1 MCSFQ
6 LSLSQQYNVSN
17 NTCFSFVALLNEQI
31 LDKDEELAV
40 KENKVITSML
50 NDCCRHEESTVNE
63 VLFFSLSSCV
73 KSGNLLHSLL
83 ARVTTLLDLFGDVL
97 VKKIISL
104 LHLTSDLRDLRFF
117 YPMMEI
123 LRSLKSDMRLYL
135 CKESK

>member
-1 MCSFQ
+1 M
-6 LSLSQQYNVSN
+6 
-17 NTCFSFVALLNEQI
+17 ALLNEQI

-83 ARVTTLLDLFGDVL
+83 ARFTTRFRLIW
-97 VKKIISL
+97 KNIISL
-104 LHLTSDLRDLRFF
+104 ELLQLTSDLRDLIFF
-117 YPMMEI
+117 FI
-123 LRSLKSDMRLYL
+123 Q
-135 CKESK
+135 

>member
-63 VLFFSLSSCV
+63 VLFFSLSSCM
-73 KSGNLLHSLL
+73 KSGNLLHSLP
-83 ARVTTLLDLFGDVL
+83 ARFTTLLDLFGDVL
-97 VKKIISL
+97 VEKQFRTCTLPLILETLDFALS
-104 LHLTSDLRDLRFF
+104 R
-117 YPMMEI
+117 EGN
-123 LRSLKSDMRLYL
+123 LRSLRSDMRLYL